1 MFCQCCKLFTCQAV
15 WRVCSVSDW
24 WHWCSGWYEPNGVL
38 SENCLNA
45 EAEPFEQFQLCQSV
59 GHSQLL
65 SGLCFHTHIKTH
77 CKPVDML
84 QMCPTML
91 LETAVY
97 PCFCPWALQTLTLIH
112 FQTQQAILKHGLHWP
127 QSPDQHWWFCQVSL
141 GVTPSRPEPATQ
153 SLRESHSP

>member
-1 MFCQCCKLFTCQAV
+1 VCQTDDIDVQGGLVRKLPECWSWTV
-15 WRVCSVSDW
+15 WTVSA
-24 WHWCSGWYEPNGVL
+24 L
-38 SENCLNA
+38 SISRSFSA
-45 EAEPFEQFQLCQSV
+45 AFWPM
-59 GHSQLL
+59 L
-65 SGLCFHTHIKTH
+65 SHMHIKTH

-127 QSPDQHWWFCQVSL
+127 HSPDQRWWFCQVSL

-153 SLRESHSP
+153 SLRVIAQRILTNLLCAPRRLQEL